1 MEALADL
8 ACRELDGVL
17 GSVDL
22 LGYQL
27 GSLLRLG

>member
-1 MEALADL
+1 MEALAHL

-27 GSLLRLG
+27 GGLLRLG